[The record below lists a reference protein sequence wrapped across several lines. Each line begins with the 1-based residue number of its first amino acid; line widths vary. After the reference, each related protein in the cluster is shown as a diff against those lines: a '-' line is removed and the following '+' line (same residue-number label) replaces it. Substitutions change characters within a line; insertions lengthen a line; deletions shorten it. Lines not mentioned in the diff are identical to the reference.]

1 MPHPSR
7 FIFAGHLWTLQ
18 WKKGIFLGMSKGRN
32 TEAQKSEVLQ
42 GTLDLMVLKVLDA
55 LGPQHGYG
63 IARRIEQVSEQVLQ
77 LNEGTVYT
85 SLLRL
90 QQRKWIASEWG
101 TSENNR
107 KAKYYSITKSG
118 RKQLA
123 RETENWERIAGV
135 IGRLNHQSFES
146 VAGFEGGDVNLTG
159 ADEPERLACE
169 YVSASYFPTLGV
181 NATVGHTFLP
191 EEDSTPGTHPV
202 VMIGYG
208 LWQRRFGADP
218 TIVGKSLSLNKNTF
232 TVVGVLPAG
241 FRGQSGT
248 AEVWLPTMMI
258 PQMTRP
264 SRLGEVDNYW
274 LGIIARLKP
283 HVPLFQAEAEMEVV
297 AGKVAAALP
306 PPSQPPPGVR
316 PQPTHAR
323 EIGIRLVGLK
333 EARINP
339 TLKKSF
345 LILLAAVGLVLLIAC
360 VNTANLLLT
369 RAVARRKEIAV
380 RLALGASRWRLVR
393 QFLTESVL
401 LALLGGAA
409 GLLVAVWG
417 IELLTSFKLESAPG
431 VWASYSDM
439 LKFYAV
445 RLDGQVLLFNLLLTL
460 VTGFL
465 FGLVPAL
472 QASRPDFNEAL
483 KEGTTSAP
491 ESFGRWRRLN
501 ARGVL
506 VVVQIALSFVLLA
519 GAGLMMRSLA
529 RLAAVNLGFK
539 PQDITTLSV
548 YARDARPE
556 FYQQLRER
564 VAALPGV
571 EAASVGSRAPLLGYS
586 STVLMQVAGREPA
599 TPEGDSS
606 VGLHS
611 VSPEYFQTLRIPLI
625 KGRAFTSADRAGTQR
640 VALVNETTARK
651 FWPGAD
657 PIGQRIRL
665 SINLEPSDA
674 WAEIVGIVGD
684 VKYGRIEDAHHA
696 DVYFSSLQPTG
707 STATLIVRSKIDQAA
722 LVSAVRREVAALD
735 RNIPVYG
742 VRTMNER
749 IAEVNGHA
757 VHHFSARA
765 VCQPRPDA
773 RGCRD
778 LWRDGLCSLG
788 ALARDRHP
796 HGVGRGA
803 DRRASA
809 GGRARN
815 DADRDWCGG
824 GFGSGVSANPADD
837 HFAV

>member
-1 MPHPSR
+1 MNSLLQDLRYGARMLLKKPG
-7 FIFAGHLWTLQ
+7 FTL
-18 WKKGIFLGMSKGRN
+18 I
-32 TEAQKSEVLQ
+32 AVI
-42 GTLDLMVLKVLDA
+42 TLA
-55 LGPQHGYG
+55 LGIGANTAIFSVVNTLLFKPLPYHEPD
-63 IARRIEQVSEQVLQ
+63 RLVQ
-77 LNEGTVYT
+77 LYHMGN
-85 SLLRL
+85 
-90 QQRKWIASEWG
+90 
-101 TSENNR
+101 
-107 KAKYYSITKSG
+107 
-118 RKQLA
+118 LA
-123 RETENWERIAGV
+123 RSNPGGMPIWSYPEYEALRA
-135 IGRLNHQSFES
+135 NHQSFES

-159 ADEPERLACE
+159 TDEPERLACE

-181 NATVGHTFLP
+181 NVAVGRVFLP

-218 TIVGKSLSLNKNTF
+218 NIVGKSLSLNKNSF

-248 AEVWLPTMMI
+248 AEVWLPTMII
-258 PQMTRP
+258 PQMAHP
-264 SRLGEVDNYW
+264 GRLGEADNYW
-274 LGIIARLKP
+274 LGIIARLKAN
-283 HVPLFQAEAEMEVV
+283 VTLVQAQAEMEVV
-297 AGKVAAALP
+297 AGKVVAALP
-306 PPSQPPPGVR
+306 PPGQPVPGVR
-316 PQPTHAR
+316 PPPTRTR
-323 EIGIRLVGLK
+323 EIGVRLVGLK

-380 RLALGASRWRLVR
+380 RLALGAGRGRLVR

-401 LALLGGAA
+401 LALLGGGA

-417 IELLTSFKLESAPG
+417 IELLTSFKLESAPDI
-431 VWASYSDM
+431 WASYSDM
-439 LKFYAV
+439 LKFYTV
-445 RLDGQVLLFNLLLTL
+445 HLDSQVLLFNLLLSL
-460 VTGFL
+460 VTGFI

-472 QASRPDFNEAL
+472 QASRPDLNAAL
-483 KEGTTSAP
+483 KEGTTGAP

-506 VVVQIALSFVLLA
+506 VVLQITLSFVLLA
-519 GAGLMMRSLA
+519 GAGLMMRSLT

-539 PQDITTLSV
+539 PQDITILSV

-556 FYQQLRER
+556 IYQQLRES

-571 EAASVGSRAPLLGYS
+571 EAASIGSRAPLLGYS
-586 STVLMQVAGREPA
+586 STVLMQIDGRELAAPD
-599 TPEGDSS
+599 GDSS

-611 VSPEYFQTLRIPLI
+611 VSPEYFQTLSIPLI
-625 KGRAFTSADRAGTQR
+625 KGRAFTSADRAGRQR
-640 VALVNETTARK
+640 VALINETTARK

-657 PIGQRIRL
+657 PLGQRIRL

-684 VKYGRIEDAHHA
+684 VKYGRIEDAHRA

-707 STATLIVRSKIDQAA
+707 PTATLIVRSKIDQTA
-722 LVSAVRREVAALD
+722 LVSAMRREVAAVD

-749 IAEVNGHA
+749 IAEVNGRTRFITFLLALFAGLALTLAGIGIYGVMSYA
-757 VHHFSARA
+757 VSARTREIGIRLA
-765 VCQPRPDA
+765 
-773 RGCRD
+773 
-778 LWRDGLCSLG
+778 LG
-788 ALARDRHP
+788 AQGGDVVALMLRRGTAMILVGVVSGAAAALAATRVLEAQLF
-796 HGVGRGA
+796 GVVATDGVTFASVSLLLAGVA
-803 DRRASA
+803 LMACWIPAWRATKVDPLIALRSE
-809 GGRARN
+809 
-815 DADRDWCGG
+815 
-824 GFGSGVSANPADD
+824 
-837 HFAV
+837 